1 VAKKSLTAEQVQAKK
16 DKAVQ
21 FLRDVK
27 GDDDLADE
35 FEGMDLGE
43 YADHKGITIR
53 QSRKKES
60 ENAKRKRR
68 PADQG

>member
-1 VAKKSLTAEQVQAKK
+1 MAKKSLTAEQVQAKK